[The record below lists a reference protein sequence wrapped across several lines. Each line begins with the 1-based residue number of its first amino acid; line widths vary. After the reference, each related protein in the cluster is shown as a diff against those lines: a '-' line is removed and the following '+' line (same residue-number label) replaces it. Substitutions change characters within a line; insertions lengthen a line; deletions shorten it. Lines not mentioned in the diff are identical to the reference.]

1 MDDLP
6 LTKRHRT
13 TDEIARDYFEHG
25 SKRDDLKGKI
35 DALRKSYRER
45 IKDEEK
51 AMERLQEE
59 RRESEAAAVGKA
71 SLGL

>member
-1 MDDLP
+1 MDELP
-6 LTKRHRT
+6 LTKRHRDG
-13 TDEIARDYFEHG
+13 DEIARDYFEHG
-25 SKRDDLKGKI
+25 RKRDDLKGKI

-59 RRESEAAAVGKA
+59 RRESDAAAVGKA